1 MDNFEVDWLAMQG
14 GGYSPSETNYG
25 GGGYD
30 TFESD
35 WSSMTSGGA
44 GQNEVVAPG
53 SGLSWWD
60 SSATYTPGQAYNP
73 SYTPNYSF
81 TSGTGGAGTPAGTL
95 ASGSNFGGV
104 TAGTGSGPQLAP
116 GIGGFGAGSF
126 ATTPPTGSAGV
137 TGSFGLMDEPQYGV
151 GRDAYSFA
159 GQRLNGMPQPS
170 AFDRGLDTAGQY
182 AGRAWDAT
190 GGAVGRGLSAVGQ
203 YAQQNP
209 WAARFAVDAAGLGL
223 GYMNQRE
230 ANKLAKEQLQLQR
243 ETQARNN
250 AIADRIN
257 AESTQSLNEAR
268 SLYNPQEMGIR
279 AMATE
284 QGNRQTAMNDAAAQM
299 RRRGMSQAAIDA
311 ELRRAR
317 IGGAAGAATAYTK
330 GLDVGRTAQQSAL
343 TSAKGLSQ
351 QYGGSPN
358 YGGAEMASRAGAMST
373 AQMQNLLNTYLY
385 DPVGRTN
392 AQVIDEQQRRVGQS

>member
-1 MDNFEVDWLAMQG
+1 MDPWWIDTGADIGGQTGSGIDSGNFDYGSSFNPYTAPSPSG
-14 GGYSPSETNYG
+14 GSGGYGLGGNDAYDIGASYTPPMAPSRMYDDSFVPSYSYTRMSYSPS
-25 GGGYD
+25 
-30 TFESD
+30 
-35 WSSMTSGGA
+35 
-44 GQNEVVAPG
+44 V
-53 SGLSWWD
+53 GL
-60 SSATYTPGQAYNP
+60 
-73 SYTPNYSF
+73 PN
-81 TSGTGGAGTPAGTL
+81 AGTPAGSTFG
-95 ASGSNFGGV
+95 AATQGQGNFGGV
-104 TAGTGSGPQLAP
+104 TM
-116 GIGGFGAGSF
+116 GGGEFGQASF
-126 ATTPPTGSAGV
+126 ATTPSTGNAGV
-137 TGSFGLMDEPQYGV
+137 TGSFGLSPSG
-151 GRDAYSFA
+151 YSLTP
-159 GQRLNGMPQPS
+159 GQQQTQQPS
-170 AFDRGLDTAGQY
+170 MLARVGDT
-182 AGRAWDAT
+182 
-190 GGAVGRGLSAVGQ
+190 VGRGLSAVGQ

-223 GYMNQRE
+223 GYLNQRN

-250 AIADRIN
+250 AIADRLN

-299 RRRGMSQAAIDA
+299 RKRGMSQAAIDA

-317 IGGAAGAATAYTK
+317 IGGSTGAATAYTK

-351 QYGGSPN
+351 QYGGTPN
-358 YGGAEMASRAGAMST
+358 YAGAELASKAGAMTT
-373 AQMQNLLNTYLY
+373 AQLQNLLNTYLY

-392 AQVIDEQQRRVGQS
+392 AQIIDEQQRRVGNPS

>member
-1 MDNFEVDWLAMQG
+1 MDDFEIDWQLAQG
-14 GGYSPSETNYG
+14 GNSYSNDFNTDWNNATSGNYYSNDKPGNYG
-25 GGGYD
+25 GG
-30 TFESD
+30 
-35 WSSMTSGGA
+35 SSSA
-44 GQNEVVAPG
+44 
-53 SGLSWWD
+53 WWD
-60 SSATYTPGQAYNP
+60 SPGGSSGAPITITQPAGGYYPSIGMPPTFNP
-73 SYTPNYSF
+73 AAQSF
-81 TSGTGGAGTPAGTL
+81 GGSGTNAQGNYGLASSNTGSFSGSPIAAPGANPLTISSSPAG
-95 ASGSNFGGV
+95 N
-104 TAGTGSGPQLAP
+104 
-116 GIGGFGAGSF
+116 
-126 ATTPPTGSAGV
+126 AGV
-137 TGSFGLMDEPQYGV
+137 TGDFGVSQNDRNFDQDWADMQGGRFSINDTPQTPQQALQQQGP
-151 GRDAYSFA
+151 GFA
-159 GQRLNGMPQPS
+159 S
-170 AFDRGLDTAGQY
+170 
-182 AGRAWDAT
+182 RAWDAT
-190 GGAVGRGLSAVGQ
+190 GGAVGRGLSAVGT

-223 GYMNQRE
+223 GYLNQRE

-250 AIADRIN
+250 AIADRLN

-317 IGGAAGAATAYTK
+317 VGGSTSAATAYTK

-351 QYGGSPN
+351 QYGGTPN
-358 YGGAEMASRAGAMST
+358 YGGAEMASKAGAMNT